1 MKSYLDLE
9 IYQLAFRLATKVHK
23 HSNTLPK
30 IEQYELGSQVRRSA
44 QSIRANIV
52 EGYGRRRYKNE
63 FIRFLVF
70 ADASLLETE
79 DHLKMINELYPDQKS
94 NELFEDY
101 QKLGK
106 KLNSF
111 IAFVEKSWNTKPKT
125 DNR

>member
-9 IYQLAFRLATKVHK
+9 IYQSAFQLAAMVHR

-44 QSIRANIV
+44 QSIRSNIV

-63 FIRFLVF
+63 FVRFLIF
-70 ADASLLETE
+70 AEASLLETE
-79 DHLKMINELYPDQKS
+79 DHLKMIHELYPDQKWIA
-94 NELFEDY
+94 LFADY

-106 KLNSF
+106 QLNSF
-111 IAFVEKSWNTKPKT
+111 ISFVEKSWKT